1 MSYYSLT
8 IQFPTPPLLAT
19 RWFLFLSF
27 FFLFF
32 TSREEHSTP
41 TLPTLFT
48 INDSLF
54 FQSFGLHEILIFLS
68 ISGSQIHYLSLQYH
82 HQFLSFLSFSL
93 KICRYHSKK
102 LISTPSMNI
111 QSFSLSQAQPILR
124 KKTLLQQSVLT
135 INRSE
140 EKRRFLLQKNSI
152 ADLFQQFYKTGSTS
166 GFSGSQVEPAGF
178 YCFPVFNIFSV
189 FYHNRTGLKAGSRLN
204 RSDQSVRS
212 SF

>member
-19 RWFLFLSF
+19 RWFLLF
-27 FFLFF
+27 FFFFFF

-82 HQFLSFLSFSL
+82 HQFFSFLSFSL
-93 KICRYHSKK
+93 KISRYHSKM
-102 LISTPSMNI
+102 LISMLSMNI

-124 KKTLLQQSVLT
+124 KKILWQQSVLT
-135 INRSE
+135 INKSKKKE
-140 EKRRFLLQKNSI
+140 DFYYKKKLHCKSLSAILQNWFNHTS
-152 ADLFQQFYKTGSTS
+152 FWFYS
-166 GFSGSQVEPAGF
+166 
-178 YCFPVFNIFSV
+178 
-189 FYHNRTGLKAGSRLN
+189 
-204 RSDQSVRS
+204 
-212 SF
+212 